1 MTAIVPNRKTILFVD
16 DDVQFLEL
24 LQPCMERLSDGTWEV
39 IVASNS
45 GIAINTLDSRSVDLA
60 VLDVNMPVVDGLQL
74 LSLLHR
80 KHPQIKKAV
89 LSSHVDAACRTAAL
103 AGGAELVL
111 EKPTDAAGYGA
122 LYATL
127 NELAQLQPESG
138 FRGMLRRVG
147 LEDIIQME
155 CLSRHS
161 LILEVTARGQRG
173 RLFIRNGVL
182 IHADFGEVTGEP
194 ALQKLLTLSG
204 GEFNNRAFVDPPQIT
219 LEGSWEFLLMEAVRK
234 RDEDAHAHQS
244 DPAGGTPPAPS
255 ENPPLPDAPPDD
267 PAVPVVNEIVI
278 CSEQGELLYA
288 ARSPQPQDRCVALL
302 ALMEVAGRLRA
313 LLPVGGLER
322 VEFVSASGRMVAR
335 LHDGN
340 GIFLRAGDQ

>member
-1 MTAIVPNRKTILFVD
+1 MPNHKTVLFVD

-24 LQPCMERLSDGTWEV
+24 LQPYMERLSGGAWEV

-45 GIAINTLDSRSVDLA
+45 GTAINALDSRSVDLA
-60 VLDVNMPVVDGLQL
+60 VLDVRMPVIDGVQL
-74 LSLLHR
+74 LNLLHR
-80 KHPQIKKAV
+80 NHPQIKKAV
-89 LSSHVDAACRTAAL
+89 LSGHVDAACRTAAL

-111 EKPTDAAGYGA
+111 EKPSDAAGYGA
-122 LYATL
+122 LYAAL
-127 NELAQLQPESG
+127 NELVQMQPEAG

-173 RLFIRNGVL
+173 RLFIRHGAL
-182 IHADFGEVTGEP
+182 IHADFGAVMGEP

-204 GEFNNRAFVDPPQIT
+204 GEFNNRAFVEPPQIT
-219 LEGSWEFLLMEAVRK
+219 LEGSWEFLVMEAMRK
-234 RDEDAHAHQS
+234 RDEDAHADHP
-244 DPAGGTPPAPS
+244 DLAGGTTPAPS
-255 ENPPLPDAPPDD
+255 PTPAAPAAPPDD
-267 PAVPVVNEIVI
+267 PAGPAINELVI
-278 CSEQGELLYA
+278 CSEQGELLFA
-288 ARSPQPQDRCVALL
+288 ARSPRPQDRCEALL
-302 ALMEVAGRLRA
+302 ALMELAGRLRP

-335 LHDGN
+335 LHEGN
-340 GIFLRAGDQ
+340 GIFLRASDH